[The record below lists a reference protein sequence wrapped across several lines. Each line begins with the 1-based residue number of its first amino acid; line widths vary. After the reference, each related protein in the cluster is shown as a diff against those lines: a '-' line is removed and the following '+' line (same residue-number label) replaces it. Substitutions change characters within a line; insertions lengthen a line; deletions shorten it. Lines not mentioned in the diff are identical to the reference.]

1 MVKMIIH
8 TRIGKLARCTNRN
21 RKKTSGIKL
30 PAKYYGEFVV
40 LISRREYRLL
50 MWKVK
55 RLEGRLAKIVKIS
68 S

>member
-1 MVKMIIH
+1 MIIH

-30 PAKYYGEFVV
+30 PAKYFGQFVCV
-40 LISRREYRLL
+40 ISRREYREML
-50 MWKVK
+50 WKIK

>member
-1 MVKMIIH
+1 MIINS
-8 TRIGKLARCTNRN
+8 RVGRLARCANRN

-30 PAKYYGEFVV
+30 PAKYFGQFVV
-40 LISRREYRLL
+40 VISRREYREML
-50 MWKVK
+50 WKTK